1 MEGDFYDDLF
11 GENPASESSS
21 SSSSSNTGQ
30 SACTNFEPDGVKCD
44 DHPDTDENCS
54 PLLYENCEA
63 MDTEPENVHVT
74 RLSGVFHNSANS
86 DSVTC
91 RVSGS
96 DNHAQQTDTGGCYL
110 THGAKPAS
118 VYNIIRKLHEC
129 PYSVTVR
136 IDGRYYTFSHE
147 DMDPDSIAGS
157 LRIIVPTGFINMSKP
172 QRPRSITR
180 LLHIINQCEKGT
192 S

>member
-21 SSSSSNTGQ
+21 SSSSNTGQ
-30 SACTNFEPDGVKCD
+30 SACTDFESDGVKCD
-44 DHPDTDENCS
+44 DHPDIGEECP
-54 PLLYENCEA
+54 PLIYENCEA

-74 RLSGVFHNSANS
+74 RLSGVFHNSTNS
-86 DSVTC
+86 DPVTC

-96 DNHAQQTDTGGCYL
+96 DNHAQQTDTDGCYL
-110 THGAKPAS
+110 THGSKPAA
-118 VYNIIRKLHEC
+118 VYNILKKLHEC
-129 PYSVTVR
+129 PFSVTVR

-157 LRIIVPTGFINMSKP
+157 LRILVPTGFSNMSKP

-180 LLHIINQCEKGT
+180 LLHIISQCGKNT